1 MKSSKP
7 IFFYLTN
14 QPLGRMVIEISCSL
28 LLFLNS
34 NLIIFQLMLQINPN
48 LLTNNW
54 LISLYVNF
62 LEKRDKVSLLTDYD
76 IQDTRAEGKGRAA
89 RLQRRLLVVEVEKAI
104 MQYQSFVDQGRVRSS
119 IYLLASQ
126 TCFFSVCTHFVCYKK
141 SCFFCRSACECKHY
155 EINNPSIVS
164 QKFLLIYLLQK
175 LHLLEKRT

>member
-76 IQDTRAEGKGRAA
+76 I
-89 RLQRRLLVVEVEKAI
+89 
-104 MQYQSFVDQGRVRSS
+104 
-119 IYLLASQ
+119 
-126 TCFFSVCTHFVCYKK
+126 
-141 SCFFCRSACECKHY
+141 
-155 EINNPSIVS
+155 
-164 QKFLLIYLLQK
+164 
-175 LHLLEKRT
+175 